1 MRYWYRNDRL
11 NNPNI
16 NNFSKTLAN
25 QDKSSKANNINHIKN
40 KKQEELDQYSLV
52 NKSQPIV
59 FIHGLGIGLFGFVT
73 MIMHI
78 A

>member
-16 NNFSKTLAN
+16 NNTN
-25 QDKSSKANNINHIKN
+25 KSSIDKNNRTPSIKL
-40 KKQEELDQYSLV
+40 KKQDELDQYSLV